1 MPIIWHLFCARITT
15 GKGLSITQHAPI
27 NGGTVAHACTGDEC
41 YLQNSKPPSS
51 MKKNLSTEKTLFGH
65 FSEPDC
71 ALIEKAL
78 AIVGQVVDDPR
89 YYRPKGYEVAMI
101 LMEFNV
107 DLNTILAAIL
117 SDPRLTPLNVLPKI
131 QAEFGETVAALVKD
145 VNWLNTIAIYSLDMT
160 DQPNQSEILRRMLLS
175 MTQDVR
181 AVLIKLAYRIKR
193 LGVLP
198 KESYEMRRFIAQ
210 ETLDIYA
217 PIANRMGIHQLKWEL
232 EDMAFRYLQPQAY
245 LHIAK
250 SLSDKRTHREACI
263 NSFINL
269 LKTTLAKEGITATI
283 YGRPK
288 HIYSIWKK
296 MQRKQLGID
305 ELYDLLAVRVIVDNL
320 TTCYTTLGLVHSLWQ
335 TIPKEF
341 DDYIANPKENGYQSL
356 HTVILYAPE
365 NMDGEGRRI
374 EVQIRTQ
381 EMHDFAE
388 FGVAAHWSYKEGG
401 KHDAAVEKSINSL
414 RKLLDEKDDDESLS
428 EHFRNELFHD
438 RVYVLTPKG
447 QLIDLVKNSTPLDF
461 AYAIHSEIGH
471 RCRGAKVNGRIV
483 PLTYILKSG
492 EQIEILTVK
501 EGGPNRNWI
510 DPNLGYLK
518 SANAISKVKGWF
530 KNQQEEQNIAA
541 GKAILDKESQRLGIK
556 TPNLAEL
563 AKHFHQPNTNQLL
576 EFIGRGEINTRQ
588 LAAFFKIPE
597 LEPIKTKAAPK
608 KPSDQTQV
616 SVDGINQI
624 KTVFASCC
632 SPVPGD
638 DIIGFISLK
647 KGIIVHNKQC
657 PNITNLEHEKQN
669 RLVGVSWGEH
679 PQSHYVPVVVTAYST
694 QNLLTDVSQLLTA
707 EKINIANA
715 AMDTHPDGY
724 ALLNMT
730 LQIKNTYQL
739 SRILKKIA
747 CLANVIDAKRK
758 T

>member
-1 MPIIWHLFCARITT
+1 
-15 GKGLSITQHAPI
+15 
-27 NGGTVAHACTGDEC
+27 
-41 YLQNSKPPSS
+41 
-51 MKKNLSTEKTLFGH
+51 MKKNTPPGKSLFGNL
-65 FSEPDC
+65 SEPDRLKIDN
-71 ALIEKAL
+71 AM
-78 AIVGQVVDDPR
+78 AIVGQIVDDPQ

-101 LMEFNV
+101 LMDFHV

-117 SDPRLTPLNVLPKI
+117 SDPRLTPLKLLPQIKE
-131 QAEFGETVAALVKD
+131 QFGETVAALVKD

-232 EDMAFRYLQPQAY
+232 EDMAFRYLKPQSY

-250 SLSDKRTHREACI
+250 SLSDKRSERENCV
-263 NSFINL
+263 NRFIEV
-269 LKTTLAKEGITATI
+269 LKTTLAKEGISATI

-320 TTCYTTLGLVHSLWQ
+320 TACYTTLGIVHSLWQ

-356 HTVILYAPE
+356 HTVIIYGQEGIDP
-365 NMDGEGRRI
+365 EGRRI

-388 FGVAAHWSYKEGG
+388 YGVAAHWSYKEGG
-401 KHDAAVEKSINSL
+401 KHDAAVEKSISSL
-414 RKLLDEKDDDESLS
+414 RKLLDEKDDDETLS

-471 RCRGAKVNGRIV
+471 RCRGAKVN
-483 PLTYILKSG
+483 
-492 EQIEILTVK
+492 
-501 EGGPNRNWI
+501 
-510 DPNLGYLK
+510 
-518 SANAISKVKGWF
+518 
-530 KNQQEEQNIAA
+530 
-541 GKAILDKESQRLGIK
+541 
-556 TPNLAEL
+556 
-563 AKHFHQPNTNQLL
+563 
-576 EFIGRGEINTRQ
+576 
-588 LAAFFKIPE
+588 
-597 LEPIKTKAAPK
+597 
-608 KPSDQTQV
+608 
-616 SVDGINQI
+616 
-624 KTVFASCC
+624 
-632 SPVPGD
+632 
-638 DIIGFISLK
+638 
-647 KGIIVHNKQC
+647 
-657 PNITNLEHEKQN
+657 
-669 RLVGVSWGEH
+669 
-679 PQSHYVPVVVTAYST
+679 
-694 QNLLTDVSQLLTA
+694 
-707 EKINIANA
+707 
-715 AMDTHPDGY
+715 
-724 ALLNMT
+724 
-730 LQIKNTYQL
+730 
-739 SRILKKIA
+739 
-747 CLANVIDAKRK
+747 
-758 T
+758 